1 MQRGA
6 SAWVLNTAGKSSLG
20 NYNPDFKGF
29 LDVKALRSGLKC
41 SKDWLDR
48 SAGADKTDPQQINS
62 LF

>member
-1 MQRGA
+1 M
-6 SAWVLNTAGKSSLG
+6 LNTAGKSSLG

-48 SAGADKTDPQQINS
+48 SAGANKTDVHQINS